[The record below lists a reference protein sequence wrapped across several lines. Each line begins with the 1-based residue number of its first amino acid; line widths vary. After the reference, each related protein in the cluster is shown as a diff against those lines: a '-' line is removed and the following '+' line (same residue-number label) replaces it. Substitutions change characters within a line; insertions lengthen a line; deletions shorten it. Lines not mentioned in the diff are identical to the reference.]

1 MRKSKV
7 PFDIFKVSISDMTV
21 FETDVTNFLAS
32 YLKTKSC
39 FTAKM

>member
-21 FETDVTNFLAS
+21 FETDVTEIFLLAI
-32 YLKTKSC
+32 
-39 FTAKM
+39 